1 MFVKFVESTLLFPL
15 GATLEQISA
24 MVEEI
29 GREFKKKQAQ
39 LGPLMGEL
47 KRVRQGII
55 LTLRFAD
62 SLAHPL
68 YKF

>member
-1 MFVKFVESTLLFPL
+1 
-15 GATLEQISA
+15 

-47 KRVRQGII
+47 KRVRQGMMP
-55 LTLRFAD
+55 
-62 SLAHPL
+62 SLSMLSISFFLSLDIPL
-68 YKF
+68 NTFIDTPSHSTYVF

>member
-1 MFVKFVESTLLFPL
+1 
-15 GATLEQISA
+15 

-47 KRVRQGII
+47 KRVRQGMLPLLYTFSDTPSHLI
-55 LTLRFAD
+55 L
-62 SLAHPL
+62 
-68 YKF
+68 

>member
-1 MFVKFVESTLLFPL
+1 MK

-24 MVEEI
+24 MVDEI

-47 KRVRQGII
+47 KRVRQGSII

-62 SLAHPL
+62 SLTHPL
-68 YKF
+68 YKFRQLY

>member
-1 MFVKFVESTLLFPL
+1 MK

-24 MVEEI
+24 MVDEI

-47 KRVRQGII
+47 KRVRQGSII
-55 LTLRFAD
+55 LTLLSAD
-62 SLAHPL
+62 AFTHPL
-68 YKF
+68 HTF